1 MTNTASPTA
10 IRTTQVK
17 IPNQDLRIDTYP
29 AKPVGKARFLAV
41 IIVQEILAWTSTTG
55 KWRRN

>member
-41 IIVQEILAWTSTTG
+41 IIVQEIF
-55 KWRRN
+55 R

>member
-17 IPNQDLRIDTYP
+17 IPNQDLRIGTYP
-29 AKPVGKARFLAV
+29 AKPVGKARFPAV
-41 IIVQEILAWTSTTG
+41 IVVQEISG
-55 KWRRN
+55 